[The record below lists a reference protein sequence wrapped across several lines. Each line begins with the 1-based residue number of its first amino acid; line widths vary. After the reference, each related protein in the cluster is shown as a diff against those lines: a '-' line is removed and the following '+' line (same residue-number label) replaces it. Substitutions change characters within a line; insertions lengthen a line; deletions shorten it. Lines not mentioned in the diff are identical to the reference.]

1 VPGFSANHTLLAV
14 AFFVTLAGARG
25 VATAGENPGPVTLES
40 GWSYRWGDSP
50 VDEAGNRSWLLD
62 RSPAGWTEMER
73 PGDSPDRGSNEW
85 LWYRIELPS
94 ETFARPALYLP
105 NVILSFE
112 VYLEQE
118 LIYRFGAM
126 RPDDGSKYAVTEI
139 HVIPLPPGY
148 EGKTVSVRIFSD
160 VFAIGMDQTA
170 DSPLLGAEREVIRRI
185 FLGGLESVAVGF
197 LLIFAG
203 LFALLTIVIRF
214 RENLSAPLS
223 FAAFSICMGVF
234 VMMVHSSAQL
244 VIESQVIKLYA
255 MTVSFLFFPVGMF
268 AYLQHTIF
276 RAAGR
281 TSRRVIWVVFYV
293 HLAAAVT
300 AVALDLSGWAAIP
313 LGMRPYNVLFAV
325 TVPVT
330 LAVTIGQARRGS
342 SAAKVAAWGFILFGL
357 TGFADLLQGLQLIS
371 HVRWV
376 SHWGALVFVGC
387 LGYILER
394 QFTES
399 HRRLK
404 VYSRQLQEKSD
415 QLEEYSRTLEE
426 KVADRTRTLD
436 EKNRELEYAL
446 QELKDTQEQL
456 IIREK
461 MASLGSLV
469 AGVAHEVNNPIGA
482 VISASDVANR
492 CVGAVRD
499 FVRENTEA
507 DSSRVCSAS
516 DILEENIRVISEAA
530 RRVSEIVRSLKNFAR
545 LDEAEFQKAD
555 IHEGIDSTLTLV
567 KHLVKDRIEI
577 VREYGDIPDLLVYPN
592 QLNQVFM
599 NLIVNAIDAIEG
611 RGTVAIR
618 TSSDGQNAR
627 ICIEDTGKGIS
638 PEHIRRVFDPGFT
651 TKGVGVGTGL
661 GLSISYNIIRKH
673 GGTIDVKSEPGRSTC
688 FTITLPLRR
697 AGGETGTPDP

>member
-1 VPGFSANHTLLAV
+1 VTLVV
-14 AFFVTLAGARG
+14 ALAGARAG
-25 VATAGENPGPVTLES
+25 ATAGDNPEPVTLES

-50 VDEAGNRSWLLD
+50 VGAAGTRSWLQD
-62 RSPAGWTEMER
+62 RGAAGWTGMER
-73 PGDSPDRGSNEW
+73 PGEPPDRGSNEW
-85 LWYRIELPS
+85 LWYRVPLPS

-105 NVILSFE
+105 NVVLSFE
-112 VYLEQE
+112 VYLEQD

-126 RPDDGSKYAVTEI
+126 QTDVGDKYSITEV

-148 EGKTVSVRIFSD
+148 QGKTVSIRVFSD
-160 VFAIGMDQTA
+160 VFAIGVDATA
-170 DSPLLGAEREVIRRI
+170 EQPMLGSERDVIRRI
-185 FLGGLESVAVGF
+185 FLCGLESVAVGF
-197 LLIFAG
+197 LLIFTG
-203 LFALLTIVIRF
+203 LFALLTIAIRF

-223 FAAFSICMGVF
+223 FAAFSICMGLF
-234 VMMVHSSAQL
+234 VMMIRSSAKL
-244 VIESQVIKLYA
+244 VIDSQVIKLYA
-255 MTVSFLFFPVGMF
+255 TTVSFLFFPVGMF
-268 AYLQHTIF
+268 AYLQFTIF
-276 RAAGR
+276 RTAGR
-281 TSRRVIWVVFYV
+281 ICRRVIWVVFFV
-293 HLAAAVT
+293 HLTAAVT
-300 AVALDLSGWAAIP
+300 AVALDLIGSHALP
-313 LGMRPYNVLFAV
+313 LGMRPYNALFAA

-330 LAVTIGQARRGS
+330 LVLTIGQARRGS
-342 SAAKVAAWGFILFGL
+342 TEAKIAAWGFIIFGL
-357 TGFADLLQGLQLIS
+357 AGFADLLQGLRLIP

-387 LGYILER
+387 LGYVLER

-404 VYSRQLQEKSD
+404 VYSQQLREKSD

-436 EKNRELEYAL
+436 EKNQELEGAL
-446 QELKDTQEQL
+446 QELRDTQEQL

-469 AGVAHEVNNPIGA
+469 AGVAHEINNPIGA

-492 CVGAVRD
+492 CVDAVRD
-499 FVRENTEA
+499 FVRENAES
-507 DSSRVCSAS
+507 DSSRVRSAS
-516 DILEENIRVISEAA
+516 EILDENIRVISEAA

-545 LDEAEFQKAD
+545 LDEAEYQETD

-567 KHLVKDRIEI
+567 KHLVKGRID
-577 VREYGDIPDLLVYPN
+577 VVKQYGDIPKLPVYPN

-599 NLIVNAIDAIEG
+599 NLIVNAIDAIEDKG
-611 RGTVAIR
+611 AI
-618 TSSDGQNAR
+618 TIVTASDGKVAR
-627 ICIEDTGKGIS
+627 VRIEDTGKGIS

-673 GGTIDVKSEPGRSTC
+673 GGTIDVESEPGRGTR

-697 AGGETGTPDP
+697 PGGPEEAVHD